1 MAFESKVVCP
11 AHAAPA
17 EQSVPAQTFAFE
29 RASAVHLRHAIVPI
43 FAVRH
48 DVSFQL
54 DDTGFDA
61 LITEGD
67 SRKARFIPDRRIGG
81 TDHFPLR
88 YIGAT
93 LLCGS

>member
-61 LITEGD
+61 LIRRRLKGSALY
-67 SRKARFIPDRRIGG
+67 SRPRIGG
-81 TDHFPLR
+81 AITF
-88 YIGAT
+88 
-93 LLCGS
+93 LCPAA

>member
-1 MAFESKVVCP
+1 MTS
-11 AHAAPA
+11 
-17 EQSVPAQTFAFE
+17 
-29 RASAVHLRHAIVPI
+29 
-43 FAVRH
+43 
-48 DVSFQL
+48 SFQL

-88 YIGAT
+88 YIRAT
-93 LLCGS
+93 LLCGSQDGTVLFATLPLRSTTESALRLPACEALYR